1 MRLAS
6 TILVFLF
13 AIVPI
18 GASATP
24 TRADP
29 LAAISWLVGNWTGVG
44 EGQPGTS
51 ASLRRTERMHEGRFI
66 RVEARSEYPPQGT
79 NPTGE
84 VHTSTDV
91 WSFDRRRNL
100 LVMRQFDSLG
110 FVLTY
115 VQDRAASTN
124 GRVVLVSE
132 HLENVPT
139 GWRTRYTY
147 EHAAPD
153 EYQELFELD
162 TGHGYERYVSSRFR
176 RAEPSPA
183 Q

>member
-1 MRLAS
+1 MRLAFN
-6 TILVFLF
+6 ILILLL
-13 AIVPI
+13 ALVPS
-18 GASATP
+18 GASATT

-29 LAAISWLVGNWTGVG
+29 LAAISWLAGNWTGVG
-44 EGQPGTS
+44 EGQPGRS
-51 ASLRRTERMHEGRFI
+51 ASVRQAGRIHGDRFI
-66 RVEARSEYPPQGT
+66 RVEARSEYPPQAS

-115 VQDRAASTN
+115 VQDRAASLE
-124 GRVVLVSE
+124 GRLVLVSE
-132 HLENVPT
+132 QLENVPP
-139 GWRTRYTY
+139 GWRARYTY

-162 TGHGYERYVSSRFR
+162 TGNGYLPYVASRFR
-176 RAEPSPA
+176 RAVHSPA